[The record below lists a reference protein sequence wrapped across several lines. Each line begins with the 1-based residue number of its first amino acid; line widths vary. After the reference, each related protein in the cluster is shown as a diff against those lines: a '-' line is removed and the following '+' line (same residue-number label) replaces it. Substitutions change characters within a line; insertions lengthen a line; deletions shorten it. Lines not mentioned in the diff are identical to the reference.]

1 MHSSVAEQWIAD
13 PRVTGSNPVVP
24 FLFDPRRRISDQR
37 SRPIDAMRFALICIS
52 FYCNGRSPT
61 RRQAW
66 DHPKAALAWHYAKT
80 CPFREIEDRISS
92 HLHTTLNKSR
102 DEKLMLAPAVLVS
115 KTANRYP
122 MKESKRRLHLGS
134 NQGPIG

>member
-24 FLFDPRRRISDQR
+24 FLFAFGAMSWRIAASMRCARLCFVYR
-37 SRPIDAMRFALICIS
+37 SIAMDAVQQGDKL
-52 FYCNGRSPT
+52 G
-61 RRQAW
+61 

-80 CPFREIEDRISS
+80 CPFRENVDRISS

-102 DEKLMLAPAVLVS
+102 DEKLMLAPTVLVS
-115 KTANRYP
+115 DTGRRYRI
-122 MKESKRRLHLGS
+122 KESK
-134 NQGPIG
+134 

>member
-24 FLFDPRRRISDQR
+24 FLFAFGAMSWRIA
-37 SRPIDAMRFALICIS
+37 AMHYALLCIS

-80 CPFREIEDRISS
+80 CPFRENVDRISS

-102 DEKLMLAPAVLVS
+102 DEKLMLAPTVLVS
-115 KTANRYP
+115 DTGRRYRI
-122 MKESKRRLHLGS
+122 KESK
-134 NQGPIG
+134 